1 MQNFKNF
8 DNIYLCFSQKRSNFA
23 QIIHFDMNDW
33 KDLLAGTFAE
43 ELKTVENTPVE
54 ENTENESTAKQKSA
68 LRIEYDKKGR
78 KGKPVTLIT
87 LFYGNEEEL
96 SRLTKLLQKKIGTG
110 GSHCFNSEDPFDGQI
125 LLQGDCRK
133 KADEIIKSEGY
144 KTKVIGL

>member
-1 MQNFKNF
+1 
-8 DNIYLCFSQKRSNFA
+8 
-23 QIIHFDMNDW
+23 MNDW
-33 KDLLAGTFAE
+33 KDLLAGKFAE
-43 ELKTVENTPVE
+43 ELKTVEETKDSEPANKE
-54 ENTENESTAKQKSA
+54 KESKQKSA

-78 KGKPVTLIT
+78 KGKPVTLVT
-87 LFYGNEEEL
+87 LFYGEEEEL

-133 KADEIIKSEGY
+133 KVDEILKSEGY

>member
-1 MQNFKNF
+1 
-8 DNIYLCFSQKRSNFA
+8 
-23 QIIHFDMNDW
+23 MNDW
-33 KDLLAGTFAE
+33 KDLLAGKFAE
-43 ELKTVENTPVE
+43 ELKSVEQTDTTG
-54 ENTENESTAKQKSA
+54 TEVKTNDSIQKSA

-87 LFYGNEEEL
+87 LFFGTEEEL
-96 SRLTKLLQKKIGTG
+96 SNLTKKLQKTIGTG

-133 KADEIIKSEGY
+133 KVDQILKTEGY